1 MFEQKERLAKD
12 ESKKYFTRLKDFE
25 DNNLSI
31 VLATE
36 QQNAIAIRTKILD
49 HDQRR
54 NQCDKLLNE
63 MLSSLATL
71 RESKV
76 IVDCDLDIDEV
87 KDRLDEIQKTREKLG
102 KDLEWKRT
110 KEREVTD
117 QIKELKEDLKDYPID
132 ELKESLEK
140 LGKLR
145 ALLLAATS
153 ELKMKASTL
162 QIVQRDSKLLDKVP
176 CGDKFPKCQFLVG
189 AIKAKSQIP
198 DKEEKVE
205 SIKKSIK
212 NIEVEIKKL
221 EEPDIENLVKEH
233 KEKTRLLKAS
243 EDTKRE
249 CKLRIENIKLRLD
262 SEQSKESLAL
272 KDLIKLTDNQV
283 SISKN
288 KEIDKKISDLVGRSA
303 TERKLRGEIDSVLM
317 ELNKDLGAKENI
329 IERLAKELESLKE
342 IRILC
347 DAYEHYIV
355 AMGKNGI
362 AYQILVDKLPMLN
375 DEINKILSSVADF
388 NIFLEHNDEEQ
399 SIKLLLQ
406 YGDYKGRPLE
416 LGGGAER
423 ELASIAIRTALLSVT
438 SLPKTNMFVI
448 DEGFGKLDPKN
459 MDNISK
465 MFDYLRSVFDHV
477 IIISHIDILK
487 DMVDTSIEITFDEE
501 RYSHIE
507 VC

>member
-1 MFEQKERLAKD
+1 
-12 ESKKYFTRLKDFE
+12 
-25 DNNLSI
+25 
-31 VLATE
+31 
-36 QQNAIAIRTKILD
+36 
-49 HDQRR
+49 
-54 NQCDKLLNE
+54 
-63 MLSSLATL
+63 
-71 RESKV
+71 
-76 IVDCDLDIDEV
+76 
-87 KDRLDEIQKTREKLG
+87 
-102 KDLEWKRT
+102 
-110 KEREVTD
+110 
-117 QIKELKEDLKDYPID
+117 
-132 ELKESLEK
+132 
-140 LGKLR
+140 
-145 ALLLAATS
+145 
-153 ELKMKASTL
+153 
-162 QIVQRDSKLLDKVP
+162 
-176 CGDKFPKCQFLVG
+176 
-189 AIKAKSQIP
+189 
-198 DKEEKVE
+198 
-205 SIKKSIK
+205 
-212 NIEVEIKKL
+212 
-221 EEPDIENLVKEH
+221 
-233 KEKTRLLKAS
+233 
-243 EDTKRE
+243 
-249 CKLRIENIKLRLD
+249 
-262 SEQSKESLAL
+262 
-272 KDLIKLTDNQV
+272 
-283 SISKN
+283 
-288 KEIDKKISDLVGRSA
+288 
-303 TERKLRGEIDSVLM
+303 M